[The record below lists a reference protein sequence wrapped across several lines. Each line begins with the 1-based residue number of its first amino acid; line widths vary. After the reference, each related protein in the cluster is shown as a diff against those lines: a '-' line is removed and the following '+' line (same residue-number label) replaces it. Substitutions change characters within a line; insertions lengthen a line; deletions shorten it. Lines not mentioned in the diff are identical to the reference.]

1 MNNSSQKNSSI
12 SSLKPYLILVLIL
25 VFFTACNKNNNKADA
40 YGNFE
45 ATETTVSA
53 ETTGKIISLQ
63 IEEGQKLAQGDVV
76 AQIDTV
82 ALVLKRNN
90 LLAAKSV
97 IFSKSKGVLSQ
108 INVLKAQK
116 ETAMLNKKRIE
127 DLLSDKLASQK
138 QLDDINGQITAYDRQ
153 MSSIQTQNSGV
164 LDETKTLEAQIQE
177 LNHQI
182 NLSKVINPVSGT
194 VLVKYAEANE
204 MTAYGR
210 PLYKIANLD
219 VMQFK
224 GYISETQLSSIKV
237 GQKVEVS
244 VDAADSLI
252 AHEGVITWIASEA
265 EFTPK
270 VIQTKEERVN
280 LVYAI
285 KVAVQNDGSLKIGMP
300 AEMKISK
307 LEN

>member
-63 IEEGQKLAQGDVV
+63 IEEGQKLAKGDVV
-76 AQIDTV
+76 AQIDTI

-244 VDAADSLI
+244 VDAADALI
-252 AHEGVITWIASEA
+252 AHEGVITW
-265 EFTPK
+265 
-270 VIQTKEERVN
+270 
-280 LVYAI
+280 
-285 KVAVQNDGSLKIGMP
+285 
-300 AEMKISK
+300 
-307 LEN
+307 